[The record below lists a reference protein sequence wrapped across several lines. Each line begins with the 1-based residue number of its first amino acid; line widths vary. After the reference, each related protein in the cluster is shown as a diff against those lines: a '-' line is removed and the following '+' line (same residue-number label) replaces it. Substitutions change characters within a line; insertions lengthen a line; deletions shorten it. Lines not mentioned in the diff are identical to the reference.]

1 MKPGFKLAAM
11 AFGVGMCVAVGGAV
25 LVEAQA
31 PADTIKARQDKMKE
45 IGGANKKNGDAI
57 KEGKIDAAEIEKNA
71 LAIHALSKQIVTW
84 FPAGT
89 AQPGPGAETKALP
102 AIWEKQADF
111 KKAADDLGV
120 AVAALAASAK
130 TGDAKAI
137 EAAQGE
143 VGKACGG
150 CHRPFRAEKAS

>member
-1 MKPGFKLAAM
+1 MKSGLKLGAL
-11 AFGVGMCVAVGGAV
+11 AFGVAMSMAVGGAV
-25 LVEAQA
+25 LVQAQS
-31 PADTIKARQDKMKE
+31 PADVIKTRIDKMKE

-57 KEGKIDAAEIEKNA
+57 KEGKIVAADIEKNA
-71 LAIHALSKQIVTW
+71 MAIHELSKQIVAW

-89 AQPGPGAETKALP
+89 AQPGAGAETKALP

-120 AVAALAASAK
+120 AVAALAAAAK

-137 EAAQGE
+137 ETAQGE
-143 VGKACGG
+143 VGKACGS